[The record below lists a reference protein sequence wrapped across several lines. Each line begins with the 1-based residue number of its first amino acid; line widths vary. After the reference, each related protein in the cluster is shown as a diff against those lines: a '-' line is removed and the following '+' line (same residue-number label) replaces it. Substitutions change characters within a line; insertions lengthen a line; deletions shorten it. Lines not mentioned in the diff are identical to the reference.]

1 MPQQHYGRAFG
12 GSAPENY
19 ERYFVPVIP
28 APLAAELLDAVAPRL
43 GERVLDV
50 ACGTGIVARLAAE
63 RVGPTG
69 KVTGIDL
76 TPGMLEVAKNATPPG
91 RAIDWHEASAEAMP
105 LPDEAFDVVVCQLG
119 LMFVPDKAAAVRE
132 MKRVLVSGGR
142 LGINVP
148 GPTPPL
154 FAIVDEALQRHVG
167 SEAAGFVGAVFS
179 LNDPGEIRDLIAGA
193 GFRDVRVRKSA
204 RKLPLPPPGEFLWQY
219 VHSTPLA
226 GIMAKVDDQKRAS
239 LEREVVERLRP
250 FVQDG
255 GLIFEFDL
263 AVATALKQA

>member
-28 APLAAELLDAVAPRL
+28 APLAAELLDAVAPRP

-105 LPDEAFDVVVCQLG
+105 LPDEAFDVVVCQVDLRVRSGRRDCSETGLG
-119 LMFVPDKAAAVRE
+119 LHY
-132 MKRVLVSGGR
+132 S
-142 LGINVP
+142 
-148 GPTPPL
+148 
-154 FAIVDEALQRHVG
+154 
-167 SEAAGFVGAVFS
+167 
-179 LNDPGEIRDLIAGA
+179 
-193 GFRDVRVRKSA
+193 
-204 RKLPLPPPGEFLWQY
+204 
-219 VHSTPLA
+219 
-226 GIMAKVDDQKRAS
+226 
-239 LEREVVERLRP
+239 
-250 FVQDG
+250 
-255 GLIFEFDL
+255 
-263 AVATALKQA
+263 